1 MSKRKKVKKKNI
13 PQNDIKTTPIP
24 GDAGKIA
31 KKTVDDEKDTDKK
44 ENKMQNILEKIVSYS
59 SRIVTIVGLFSAFCA
74 FINFICNIWYQI
86 NCENFY
92 GIPEK
97 YFSTSV
103 NKNILY
109 RLIVIASLIYCLIP
123 PILEKY
129 SRKQKDGIKFDT
141 LYLIFL
147 SVLIGIMMSAAVAH
161 NLGVIST
168 YDDNII
174 LSKVESVLSNWNIET
189 VAVVLT
195 ALCIVVAIGITFLSK
210 VSHWEKIS
218 REIYSIVIVSIFV
231 LNMAIIIHGTWITFT
246 LDLNIKNKTKYEFV
260 KYECDEYVVLSEYN
274 DKVLLVPFQVDE
286 EGRYIFNTGKYIF
299 KELDGGIFEYRNLG
313 CPPDIEK

>member
-1 MSKRKKVKKKNI
+1 MNTNKKGKRKNP
-13 PQNDIKTTPIP
+13 PQNNS
-24 GDAGKIA
+24 
-31 KKTVDDEKDTDKK
+31 KKRKPTANNAEKETERK
-44 ENKMQNILEKIVSYS
+44 ENKMCNILERKGTNLSLLA
-59 SRIVTIVGLFSAFCA
+59 TIVGLFSTLCA
-74 FINFICNIWYQI
+74 FTNFVYDINYKIKCG
-86 NCENFY
+86 NFY

-210 VSHWEKIS
+210 LSHWEKIL

-286 EGRYIFNTGKYIF
+286 DGKYIFNTGEYIF
-299 KELDGGIFEYRNLG
+299 KELDSGIFEYRNLG
-313 CPPDIEK
+313 CTPDIEK